1 MLINH
6 LTYLNSFGPKIQ
18 IPWISENQILERDKF
33 KFLSKL
39 NFLSTPRIYAMSQKE
54 FNNTYSN
61 IFSFFSKGGGFFI
74 DPIYTNSGEQKN
86 LMVLPFDQIKKGV
99 NILQICH

>member
-6 LTYLNSFGPKIQ
+6 LTYLNSIGLKIQ
-18 IPWISENQILERDKF
+18 IPWISENQILEKDKF
-33 KFLSKL
+33 KFLARL
-39 NFLSTPRIYAMSQKE
+39 NFLSTPRIYAMSQK
-54 FNNTYSN
+54 NLMIVPLI
-61 IFSFFSKGGGFFI
+61 IFHFFRRSWFFI
-74 DPIYTNSGEQKN
+74 DSIYTNSGDQKN

>member
-1 MLINH
+1 
-6 LTYLNSFGPKIQ
+6 
-18 IPWISENQILERDKF
+18 
-33 KFLSKL
+33 
-39 NFLSTPRIYAMSQKE
+39 MSQQE
-54 FNNTYSN
+54 FNDTYSN
-61 IFSFFSKGGGFFI
+61 IFSFFSEGGGFFI